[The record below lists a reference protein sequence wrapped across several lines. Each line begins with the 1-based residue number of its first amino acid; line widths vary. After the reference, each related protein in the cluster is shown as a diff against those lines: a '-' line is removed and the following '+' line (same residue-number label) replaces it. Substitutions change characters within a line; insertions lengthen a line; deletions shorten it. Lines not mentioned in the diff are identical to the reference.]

1 MKREEAIDR
10 IENTK
15 SWDFL
20 VVGGGATGL
29 GVAVDAVARGY
40 STLLV
45 EQDDFAKGTSSR
57 STKLVHGGVRYLK
70 QGNISLVLEALR
82 ERGLL
87 CENAPHLVHHLSFIV
102 PIYSWW
108 EGPFYGI
115 GMKIYDRLAGK
126 LGMNPS
132 RILSREE
139 TLRRIPTLE
148 PRGLQRG
155 VEYYDGQFDD
165 SRLAVNLAQTIFDLG
180 GTAVNYMPVATL
192 IKENGLIA
200 GGVVRDLESG
210 KEHNVR
216 AKVVVNATGVFT
228 DSVRKMDEPGAKSIV
243 TASQGSH
250 VVLPKAFLPG
260 RSAIMVP
267 HTPDGRVLFAV
278 PWHDHV
284 VVGTTDVAVD
294 TIQREPSPMD
304 EEIGFILTNAAKY
317 LSKAP
322 TRKDVLSVFAGLRP
336 LVRVGDAKSTA
347 ALSRDHT
354 ILISNSRLLT
364 ITGGKWTTFRKMA
377 EDAVDQAQTMAS
389 LEKRRCTTAHLQI
402 HGSTKQA
409 IDSPFLSVYG
419 TDAPAV
425 QELATREPALA
436 EKIHPELP
444 YIKAEVVWAVREEM
458 ARTIEDVLS
467 RRTRGL
473 LLGARASI
481 EAAAIVADL
490 LARELGRDE
499 AWKKQA
505 VADYKA
511 VAQGYLLQDAAR
523 G

>member
-1 MKREEAIDR
+1 MKREKAIDR

-20 VVGGGATGL
+20 VIGGGATGL
-29 GVAVDAVARGY
+29 GVALDAAARGY
-40 STLLV
+40 NTLLV

-132 RILSREE
+132 KILSREE

-180 GTAVNYMPVATL
+180 GTAVNYMPVAAL
-192 IKENGLIA
+192 IKEKDLVA
-200 GGVVRDLESG
+200 GAVVRDLESG
-210 KEHNVR
+210 KEHDVR

-228 DSVRKMDEPGAKSIV
+228 DSVRKMDEPGVKTIV

-250 VVLPKAFLPG
+250 VILPKAFLPG

-267 HTPDGRVLFAV
+267 HTSDGRVLFAV

-294 TIQREPSPMD
+294 TIQREPKPLD

-377 EDAVDQAQTMAS
+377 EDAVDQAQTMAG
-389 LEKRRCTTAHLQI
+389 LDKRRCTTAHLRI
-402 HGSTKQA
+402 HGSTKQT
-409 IDSPFLSVYG
+409 IDSPLSVYG
-419 TDAPAV
+419 TDAPAI
-425 QELATREPALA
+425 QELANLEHALA

-444 YIKAEVVWAVREEM
+444 YIKAEVVWAAREEM
-458 ARTIEDVLS
+458 ARTVEDVLS

-473 LLGARASI
+473 LLGARASM
-481 EAAAIVADL
+481 EAAPVVAEL
-490 LARELGRDE
+490 LAQELGRDG
-499 AWKKQA
+499 AWKERA
-505 VADYKA
+505 VSDYKA
-511 VAQGYLLQDAAR
+511 VAQGYVLQC
-523 G
+523 

>member
-1 MKREEAIDR
+1 MRREKVVDR

-15 SWDFL
+15 AWDFL
-20 VVGGGATGL
+20 VIGGGATGL
-29 GVAVDAVARGY
+29 GVAVDAAARGY
-40 STLLV
+40 NTLLV

-87 CENAPHLVHHLSFIV
+87 CQNAPHLVHHLSFIV

-126 LGMNPS
+126 LGLSPS
-132 RILSREE
+132 KVLSREE
-139 TLRRIPTLE
+139 TLKRIPTLE
-148 PRGLQRG
+148 PSGLQRG

-180 GTAVNYMPVATL
+180 GAAINYMPVSGLLKDEDLIVGATL
-192 IKENGLIA
+192 
-200 GGVVRDLESG
+200 RDLESG
-210 KEHNVR
+210 KEHTVS

-228 DSVRKMDEPGAKSIV
+228 DFIRKMDEPEAKSV
-243 TASQGSH
+243 VAASQGSH
-250 VVLPKAFLPG
+250 LVLPKSFLPG
-260 RSAIMVP
+260 TSAIMVP

-284 VVGTTDVAVD
+284 VVGTTDVPVEE
-294 TIQREPSPMD
+294 IQREPTPTD
-304 EEIGFILTNAAKY
+304 EEIGFILTNASKY
-317 LSKAP
+317 LSKPP

-336 LVRVGDAKSTA
+336 LVKVGDAKSTA

-354 ILISNSRLLT
+354 IMISNSGLLT
-364 ITGGKWTTFRKMA
+364 ITGGKWTTYRKMA
-377 EDAVDQAQTMAS
+377 EDAVDQAQTMAG
-389 LEKRRCTTAHLQI
+389 LDERPCKTVHLQI
-402 HGSTKQA
+402 HGWSTQKIEA
-409 IDSPFLSVYG
+409 PSLGVYG
-419 TDAPAV
+419 ADAPAIE
-425 QELATREPALA
+425 ELVAAEPALA
-436 EKIHPELP
+436 EKIHSDLP

-458 ARTIEDVLS
+458 ARNVEDVLS

-481 EAAAIVADL
+481 EAAPVVADL
-490 LARELGRDE
+490 IARELGRDD
-499 AWKKQA
+499 AWKKKA
-505 VADYKA
+505 VEDYQK
-511 VAQGYLLQDAAR
+511 VAQGYVLQD

>member
-1 MKREEAIDR
+1 MRRERAIDR

-20 VVGGGATGL
+20 VIGGGATGL
-29 GVAVDAVARGY
+29 GVAVDAAARGY
-40 STLLV
+40 SVLLV

-126 LGMNPS
+126 LGLNPS
-132 RILSREE
+132 QVLSREE

-148 PRGLQRG
+148 PSGLQRG

-180 GTAVNYMPVATL
+180 GAAVNYMPVNAL
-192 IKENGLIA
+192 IKEDDLVVGA
-200 GGVVRDLESG
+200 RVRDLESG
-210 KEHNVR
+210 KEHTVR

-228 DSVRKMDEPGAKSIV
+228 DSVRKMDEPDAKSVV

-250 VVLPKAFLPG
+250 VVLPKSFLPG
-260 RSAIMVP
+260 KSAIMVP

-278 PWHDHV
+278 PWHDYV
-284 VVGTTDVAVD
+284 VVGTTDVPVD
-294 TIQREPSPMD
+294 NIQREPTPMD

-317 LSKAP
+317 LSKPP
-322 TRKDVLSVFAGLRP
+322 TRKDVLSAFAGLRP
-336 LVRVGDAKSTA
+336 LVKVGDAKSTA
-347 ALSRDHT
+347 TLSRDHT
-354 ILISNSRLLT
+354 ILISNSGLLT
-364 ITGGKWTTFRKMA
+364 IAGGKWTTYRKMA
-377 EDAVDQAQTMAS
+377 EDAVDQAQTMAG
-389 LEKRRCTTAHLQI
+389 LDERPCKTVHLQI
-402 HGSTKQA
+402 HGWTKQA
-409 IDSPFLSVYG
+409 IDSPNLSVYG
-419 TDAPAV
+419 ADAQAI
-425 QELATREPALA
+425 QDLATAEAALA
-436 EKIHPELP
+436 EKLHPELP

-458 ARTIEDVLS
+458 ARNVEDVLS
-467 RRTRGL
+467 RRTRGI
-473 LLGARASI
+473 LLGARASVQ
-481 EAAAIVADL
+481 AAPVVADL
-490 LARELGRDE
+490 IARELGRDE
-499 AWKKQA
+499 AWKEKA
-505 VADYKA
+505 VADYEA
-511 VAQGYLLQDAAR
+511 VAQGYILQD
-523 G
+523 

>member
-1 MKREEAIDR
+1 MKRETAIDR

-20 VVGGGATGL
+20 VIGGGATGL
-29 GVAVDAVARGY
+29 GVALDAAARGY
-40 STLLV
+40 SVLLV

-102 PIYSWW
+102 PIYTWW

-139 TLRRIPTLE
+139 TLRQIPTLE

-165 SRLAVNLAQTIFDLG
+165 SRLAVNLAQTIFDLN
-180 GTAVNYMPVATL
+180 GTAVNYMPVAAL
-192 IKENGLIA
+192 IKENGLTA
-200 GGVVRDLESG
+200 GAVVRDLESG

-216 AKVVVNATGVFT
+216 AKAVVNATGVFT
-228 DSVRKMDEPGAKSIV
+228 DSVRKMDEPGAKSIL

-260 RSAIMVP
+260 KSAIMVP
-267 HTPDGRVLFAV
+267 HTSDGRVLFAV

-294 TIQREPSPMD
+294 TIEREPRPMD

-389 LEKRRCTTAHLQI
+389 LAKRRCTTAHLQI

-409 IDSPFLSVYG
+409 INSPSLSVYG
-419 TDAPAV
+419 TDAAAV
-425 QELATREPALA
+425 QDLANLEPALA

-444 YIKAEVVWAVREEM
+444 YIKAEVVWAAREEM
-458 ARTIEDVLS
+458 ARTVEDVLS

-481 EAAAIVADL
+481 EAAPVVADL
-490 LARELGRDE
+490 LAPELGRDE
-499 AWKKQA
+499 AWKQKG

-511 VAQGYLLQDAAR
+511 VAQGYVLQD
-523 G
+523 

>member
-1 MKREEAIDR
+1 MRREKVIDQ

-15 SWDFL
+15 CWDFL
-20 VVGGGATGL
+20 VIGGGATGL
-29 GVAVDAVARGY
+29 GVAVDAAARGY

-126 LGMNPS
+126 LGLQPS
-132 RILSREE
+132 EVLSREE

-148 PRGLQRG
+148 PSGLQRG

-165 SRLAVNLAQTIFDLG
+165 ARLAVNLAQTVFDLG
-180 GTAVNYMPVATL
+180 GSAINYMPVGSL
-192 IKENGLIA
+192 IKEDNLIVGA
-200 GGVVRDLESG
+200 LVRDLESDQ
-210 KEHNVR
+210 EYQIR
-216 AKVVVNATGVFT
+216 AKAVVNATGVFT
-228 DSVRKMDEPGAKSIV
+228 DSIRRMDEPEARRIV
-243 TASQGSH
+243 AASQGSH
-250 VVLPKAFLPG
+250 VVLPKSFLPG
-260 RSAIMVP
+260 SSAIMVP

-284 VVGTTDVAVD
+284 VVGTTDVPVD
-294 TIQREPSPMD
+294 DIQQEPTPMD

-317 LSKAP
+317 LAKAP
-322 TRKDVLSVFAGLRP
+322 TRGDVLSVFAGLRP
-336 LVRVGDAKSTA
+336 LVKVGDAKSTA

-354 ILISNSRLLT
+354 ILISNSGLLT
-364 ITGGKWTTFRKMA
+364 ITGGKWTTYRKMA
-377 EDAVDQAQTMAS
+377 EDAVDQAQTMAG
-389 LEKRRCTTAHLQI
+389 LDERPCKTTHLQI
-402 HGSTKQA
+402 HGWTRQA
-409 IDSPFLSVYG
+409 VERASLSVYG
-419 TDAPAV
+419 ANAREIE
-425 QELATREPALA
+425 ELAVADPSLA
-436 EKIHPELP
+436 EKIHPKLP

-458 ARTIEDVLS
+458 ARSVEDVLS
-467 RRTRGL
+467 RRTRAL

-481 EAAAIVADL
+481 EAAPLVAEL
-490 LARELGRDE
+490 MATELGRDNR
-499 AWKKQA
+499 WKSKG
-505 VADYKA
+505 VEEYTK
-511 VAQGYLLQDAAR
+511 VAQGYLLQD

>member
-1 MKREEAIDR
+1 MKREQAIDR

-20 VVGGGATGL
+20 VIGGGATGL
-29 GVAVDAVARGY
+29 GVAVDAAARGY

-102 PIYSWW
+102 PIYTWW

-126 LGMNPS
+126 LGLNPS
-132 RILSREE
+132 QILSREE

-148 PRGLQRG
+148 PRSLQRG

-192 IKENGLIA
+192 LKENGLIA
-200 GGVVRDLESG
+200 GAVVQDLESG
-210 KEHNVR
+210 KEHNVQ

-228 DSVRKMDEPGAKSIV
+228 DSVRKMDEPETKSIV

-260 RSAIMVP
+260 TSAIMVP

-294 TIQREPSPMD
+294 TIQREPTPMD
-304 EEIGFILTNAAKY
+304 EEIAFILTNAAKY

-354 ILISNSRLLT
+354 ILISNSGLLT
-364 ITGGKWTTFRKMA
+364 IAGGKWTTFRKMA
-377 EDAVDQAQTMAS
+377 EDAVDQAQSVAG
-389 LEKRRCTTAHLQI
+389 LDERPCATTHLRI
-402 HGSTKQA
+402 HGSTKQK
-409 IDSPFLSVYG
+409 IESPFLSVYG

-425 QELATREPALA
+425 QELATLDPALA
-436 EKIHPELP
+436 EKIHPDLP

-458 ARTIEDVLS
+458 ARTVEDVLS

-481 EAAAIVADL
+481 EAAPVVADL

-499 AWKKQA
+499 AWENKA

-511 VAQGYLLQDAAR
+511 VAQGYVLND
-523 G
+523 

>member
-1 MKREEAIDR
+1 MKREKAIDR
-10 IENTK
+10 IENSK
-15 SWDFL
+15 LWDFL
-20 VVGGGATGL
+20 VIGGGATGL
-29 GVAVDAVARGY
+29 GVAVDAAARGY
-40 STLLV
+40 SILLV

-87 CENAPHLVHHLSFIV
+87 CENAPHLVHDLSFIV

-126 LGMNPS
+126 LGLNRS
-132 RILSREE
+132 AILSREE

-165 SRLAVNLAQTIFDLG
+165 ARLAVNLAQTIFDLG
-180 GTAVNYMPVATL
+180 GTAVNYMPVAAL
-192 IKENGLIA
+192 IKENDLVA
-200 GGVVRDLESG
+200 GAVVRDLESG
-210 KEHNVR
+210 KEHHVR

-228 DSVRKMDEPGAKSIV
+228 DSIRKMDEPEARAIV
-243 TASQGSH
+243 AVSQGSH
-250 VVLPKAFLPG
+250 VVLPKSFLPG
-260 RSAIMVP
+260 KSAIMVP

-284 VVGTTDVAVD
+284 VVGTTDVAVN
-294 TIQREPSPMD
+294 TIQREPTPMD

-322 TRKDVLSVFAGLRP
+322 TRTDVLSVFAGLRP
-336 LVRVGDAKSTA
+336 LVKAGDAKRTA

-377 EDAVDQAQTMAS
+377 KDAVDQAETMAG
-389 LEKRRCTTAHLQI
+389 LRKRRCTTEHLQI
-402 HGSTKQA
+402 HGWTKQA

-419 TDAPAV
+419 ADAEAV
-425 QELATREPALA
+425 QDLARLEPALA

-458 ARTIEDVLS
+458 ARTVEDVLS

-499 AWKKQA
+499 AWKKKA
-505 VADYKA
+505 VTDYEA
-511 VAQGYLLQDAAR
+511 VAQGYVLQD
-523 G
+523 

>member
-1 MKREEAIDR
+1 MRREKAIDR

-20 VVGGGATGL
+20 VIGGGATGL
-29 GVAVDAVARGY
+29 GVAVDAAARGY
-40 STLLV
+40 DTLLV

-126 LGMNPS
+126 LGLNPS

-148 PRGLQRG
+148 PRNLQRG

-180 GTAVNYMPVATL
+180 GAAVNYMPVAAL
-192 IKENGLIA
+192 IKESGLIVGA
-200 GGVVRDLESG
+200 VVRDLESG

-216 AKVVVNATGVFT
+216 AKVVVNATGVFA
-228 DSVRKMDEPGAKSIV
+228 DSVRKMDEPGAKSVV

-260 RSAIMVP
+260 TSAIMVP

-284 VVGTTDVAVD
+284 VVGTTDVPVD
-294 TIQREPSPMD
+294 TIEREPTPMD

-336 LVRVGDAKSTA
+336 LVKVGDAKKTA

-354 ILISNSRLLT
+354 ILISNSGLLT
-364 ITGGKWTTFRKMA
+364 IAGGKWTTFRKMA
-377 EDAVDQAQTMAS
+377 EDAVDQAQTMAG
-389 LEKRRCTTAHLQI
+389 LDERPCPTTHLRI
-402 HGSTKQA
+402 HGSRKQELDA
-409 IDSPFLSVYG
+409 PPLSVYG

-425 QELATREPALA
+425 EELAAREPALA
-436 EKIHPELP
+436 EKVHPDLP

-458 ARTIEDVLS
+458 ARTVEDVLS

-481 EAAAIVADL
+481 EAAPVVADL
-490 LARELGRDE
+490 LARELDRDE
-499 AWKKQA
+499 SWQVKA
-505 VADYKA
+505 VADYRV
-511 VAQGYLLQDAAR
+511 VAQGYVLDD
-523 G
+523 